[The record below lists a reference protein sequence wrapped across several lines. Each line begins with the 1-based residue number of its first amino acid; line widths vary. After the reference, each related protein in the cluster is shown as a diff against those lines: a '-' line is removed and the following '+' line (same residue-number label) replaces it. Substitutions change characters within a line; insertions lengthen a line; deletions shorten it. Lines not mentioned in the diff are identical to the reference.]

1 MHIRRPRGITVQQ
14 LMVVTALGFLGGVY
28 IWQPLIVKWKKENK
42 ENSDKKDQIPETS
55 SDLTVGTNISKSV

>member
-28 IWQPLIVKWKKENK
+28 IWQPLIVKWKKD
-42 ENSDKKDQIPETS
+42 NSDKKDQIPETLS
-55 SDLTVGTNISKSV
+55 TTTVATNTSKSVP